1 MIMIRVSPICIPARR
16 VACLAAA
23 LLLTA
28 GCTPS
33 IKSVPVSGRV
43 TLNGQPL
50 ADVALNFSPVTG
62 NDHAFAAY
70 GKTDKDGRYTLRLVE
85 NNQPGATAGK
95 NRVTLNESTGAPES
109 DGGGPAVILKLPPK
123 ARDGTMSF
131 DVPATGTDAADFT
144 F

>member
-1 MIMIRVSPICIPARR
+1 MISMFQTHIR
-16 VACLAAA
+16 ACLVAWSSSA
-23 LLLTA
+23 LFLTA
-28 GCTPS
+28 GYSPS

-62 NDHAFAAY
+62 NDNAFAAY

-95 NRVTLNESTGAPES
+95 NRVTLNESTGAPEN
-109 DGGGPAVILKLPPK
+109 DGGGPSVIFKLPPK
-123 ARDGTMSF
+123 ARDGTMTF
-131 DVPATGTDAADFT
+131 EVPATGTESADFS

>member
-1 MIMIRVSPICIPARR
+1 MITISPLRR
-16 VACLAAA
+16 AAYLAVA

-62 NDHAFAAY
+62 NDNAFAAY

-85 NNQPGATAGK
+85 NNPPGATAGK

-109 DGGGPAVILKLPPK
+109 DGGGPAITFKLPPT

-131 DVPATGTDAADFT
+131 EVPATGTESADFT

>member
-1 MIMIRVSPICIPARR
+1 MLMIIVSPICTPTHRA
-16 VACLAAA
+16 AWLAAS

-43 TLNGQPL
+43 TLAGQPL

-62 NDHAFAAY
+62 GDNAYAAY

-85 NNQPGATAGK
+85 NGQPGATTGK

-109 DGGGPAVILKLPPK
+109 DGGGPAIILKLPPK
-123 ARDGTMSF
+123 ARDGTMTF
-131 DVPATGTDAADFT
+131 EVPATGTDAADFS

>member
-1 MIMIRVSPICIPARR
+1 MTNLFHPRFLAF
-16 VACLAAA
+16 LAAA

-43 TLNGQPL
+43 TLKGQPL

-62 NDHAFAAY
+62 GDNAFAAY
-70 GKTDKDGRYTLRLVE
+70 GKTDQDGRYTLRLVE

-123 ARDGTMSF
+123 ARDGTITF
-131 DVPATGTDAADFT
+131 EVPAAGTTSADFS

>member
-1 MIMIRVSPICIPARR
+1 MLKASHPILL
-16 VACLAAA
+16 LAAA
-23 LLLTA
+23 AIVAA

-43 TLNGQPL
+43 TLSGQPL

-62 NDHAFAAY
+62 GENAYAAY

-85 NNQPGATAGK
+85 NDRPGATPGQ
-95 NRVTLNESTGAPES
+95 NRVTLNESTGLPES
-109 DGGGPAVILKLPPK
+109 DGGGPAVVFKLPPK
-123 ARDGTMSF
+123 ARDGTMTIE
-131 DVPATGTDAADFT
+131 VPAAGTDTADFA

>member
-1 MIMIRVSPICIPARR
+1 MTRLSLHRLL
-16 VACLAAA
+16 ACLAAA
-23 LLLTA
+23 LLFDA

-62 NDHAFAAY
+62 GDNAFAAY
-70 GKTDKDGRYTLRLVE
+70 GKTDQDGRYTLRLVE

-109 DGGGPAVILKLPPK
+109 DGGGPAITLKLPPK
-123 ARDGTMSF
+123 ARDGTMTF
-131 DVPATGTDAADFT
+131 EVPATGTESADFT